1 MQEVKEELFKHCEKF
16 VQHRH
21 EQILKQLSSI
31 RESLLSETKSS
42 AGDKHETGRAMLQ
55 LEREKAGIQLK
66 HILQVKVILDSIRL
80 KKSDSKILLGS
91 LVSTSQGNYFLSI
104 SAGSLTIDKT
114 NYFTLTCD
122 SPLGK
127 IFLGKESGDIVQFRN
142 QKIKILA
149 VD

>member
-1 MQEVKEELFKHCEKF
+1 MQEIKEELFKHCQKF

-55 LEREKAGIQLK
+55 LEREKTGAQLK
-66 HILQVKVILDSIRL
+66 QILQVKAILDSIQL
-80 KKSDSKILLGS
+80 KKSGSKIRLGS
-91 LVSTSQGNYFLSI
+91 LISTSQGNYFLSI
-104 SAGSLTIDKT
+104 SAGSLAIDHT
-114 NYFTLTCD
+114 HYFTLTCD

-127 IFLGKESGDIVQFRN
+127 ILLGKESGDVVQFRN
-142 QKIKILA
+142 QEIEILA